1 MQKVIEVMRKEKGW
15 HAVMSET
22 RNKIILAR
30 QFGIKSKKYISLVLT
45 YSKGNYILEHPNYEY
60 MNRIAHFKS
69 VQKDIRL
76 SLNKTY
82 LGSIIHAL
90 KRAGVWPYIMN
101 KNFLRVNDNNSKS
114 DKGKVRRE
122 LAGLLSKN

>member
-1 MQKVIEVMRKEKGW
+1 
-15 HAVMSET
+15 MSET
-22 RNKIILAR
+22 RGKVILAR
-30 QFGIKSKKYISLVLT
+30 LFGIKKKRYISLVLT

-69 VQKDIRL
+69 VQNDIRL

-101 KNFLRVNDNNSKS
+101 KNFLRVTIIIQNQIKERSEENSQVYFQRIESGGHNDRSN
-114 DKGKVRRE
+114 
-122 LAGLLSKN
+122 